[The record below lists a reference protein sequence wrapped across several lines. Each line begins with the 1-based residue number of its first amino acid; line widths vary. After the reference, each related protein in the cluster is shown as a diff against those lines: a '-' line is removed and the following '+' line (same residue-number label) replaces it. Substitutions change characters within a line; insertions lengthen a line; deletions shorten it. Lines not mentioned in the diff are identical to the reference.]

1 MTEYDYSPDA
11 YERYL
16 AKQASIARWV
26 DNTHEFSP
34 VDPSH
39 PLPDLSDDRGPL
51 PSPAPYL
58 VQPNP
63 AFPPAPTYGYYT
75 SGSARRHKSKHNRRH
90 SNFTMDSQSSASFG
104 LPFGGGLYM
113 GATQAQLA
121 QPMSTASMTTT
132 SVYPQYQWFPYGSPP
147 ISSSVTSA
155 MQVPL
160 GSQPQ
165 FPGYPYTHPY
175 PSPSIASNSPSAYR
189 ADNVYGYP
197 EHSSSSAQSLPPTPS
212 GTYVQNPNQ
221 HVVVPLSG
229 GGFLVLPPG
238 QQVQVVSAK
247 DYYAKERDHDT
258 DSDYSKPSFF
268 GRLGHGRK
276 KSKASSRDG
285 SRGR

>member
-26 DNTHEFSP
+26 DNTHESTP
-34 VDPSH
+34 VDPFH
-39 PLPDLSDDRGPL
+39 PPPDVSDDRGPL

-58 VQPNP
+58 VQRNP

-75 SGSARRHKSKHNRRH
+75 SGSAIRHKSRHKRRH
-90 SNFTMDSQSSASFG
+90 SNFTMDSQSAAFG
-104 LPFGGGLYM
+104 LPLGGGLYM

-121 QPMSTASMTTT
+121 QPMSTASMTTA
-132 SVYPQYQWFPYGSPP
+132 SVSPQSQWFPYGSPP
-147 ISSSVTSA
+147 SVTSA
-155 MQVPL
+155 MHLPL

-165 FPGYPYTHPY
+165 FPGYPYAHPY
-175 PSPSIASNSPSAYR
+175 ASPSIASSSPSPYR

-197 EHSSSSAQSLPPTPS
+197 SHSSSSARSLPLPTPS

-247 DYYAKERDHDT
+247 DYYGTERDHDT

-268 GRLGHGRK
+268 GSLGHGRK
-276 KSKASSRDG
+276 KTKASSQNG
-285 SRGR
+285 SRG